1 MCRIGGTVGYTKEQ
15 ALSILQKQQK
25 GGPDLSRLQT
35 ISEQV
40 HFMHN
45 LLSIIGHAEQPIS
58 GDRYIMTFNGC
69 IYNYKEIDPYATS
82 DTQMLIDLFDK
93 KGLKALDDLNGM
105 WAIGLYDTLQENIH
119 LIVDRF
125 SQKPIYYYHSG
136 NKFAFASNPAALYPL
151 LPSLEI
157 DKDALQSY
165 WLLGSVM
172 GENGIFKG
180 IKKLCASEHLTYEI
194 QANTITIE
202 RYYEPKFQDNTS
214 DIKDL
219 VIDAIQKVKV
229 SDVPVHIFL
238 SGGIDSTLVASQF
251 ENGNAIHL
259 DSPEYIYAQEV
270 ANRFNI
276 DLKRVFPEDIDIE
289 ACLTDYSLNSGEPTM
304 AGLIPYITAKE
315 VSKFGRVVITGNGAD
330 EGFFGYDRTKQ
341 DMCIPQRQHMIRS
354 IIPDREMYNFLYPII
369 AEKFDFKDERLS
381 TGQWFE
387 LMAYV
392 QFDLN
397 KTLDS
402 ASMCHGL
409 EVRSPFLDHRLVEMA
424 LSIPESVHRKQGN
437 KTILKEMVR
446 NLGFKDPFINRPKLG
461 FSLHKKPADMEA
473 QLNKAWSW
481 VKQEGFLTVSDSQL
495 SGRDYQYLRMSA
507 LGFYY
512 WHKTHF
518 K

>member
-1 MCRIGGTVGYTKEQ
+1 MCCRISGTVNYLPSVCISMVE
-15 ALSILQKQQK
+15 KQHK
-25 GGPDLSRLQT
+25 GGPDLNAIQRDGN
-35 ISEQV
+35 V
-40 HFMHN
+40 VFGHN
-45 LLSIIGHAEQPIS
+45 LLAIIGHQEQPINNAHS
-58 GDRYIMTFNGC
+58 MLTFNGC
-69 IYNYKEIDPYATS
+69 WYNYKDFYPYLTS
-82 DTQMLIDLFDK
+82 DTLAVSEHFKAKGIKAIDDI
-93 KGLKALDDLNGM
+93 NGM
-105 WAIGLYDTLQENIH
+105 FAIGLLDKCEQKIH
-119 LIVDRF
+119 LFADRF
-125 SQKPIYYYHSG
+125 GQKPLYYYFNG
-136 NKFAFASNPAALYPL
+136 LKFAFASNPAALYPL

-157 DKDALQSY
+157 DKEALQSY

-172 GENGIFKG
+172 GSDGIFKG
-180 IKKLCASEHLTYEI
+180 IKKLCASEHLTYDI
-194 QANTITIE
+194 QANTVTIE

-214 DIKDL
+214 GIEDL
-219 VIDAIQKVKV
+219 VVDAIQKVSV

-251 ENGNAIHL
+251 QNGNAIHL

-315 VSKFGRVVITGNGAD
+315 VSKFGRVAITANGAD
-330 EGFFGYDRTKQ
+330 ELFFGYERMKNKFEQPKGIFRMSAFNEDHIWVEPPWSENQ
-341 DMCIPQRQHMIRS
+341 GWRQ
-354 IIPDREMYNFLYPII
+354 
-369 AEKFDFKDERLS
+369 
-381 TGQWFE
+381 WVE
-387 LMAYV
+387 LQTYI
-392 QFDLN
+392 QYDLN

-437 KTILKEMVR
+437 KTILKNMLR
-446 NLGFKDPFINRPKLG
+446 KMGFKDQFLNRPKLG

-473 QLNKAWSW
+473 QLNQAWSW
-481 VKQEGFLTVSDSQL
+481 VKREGYLELNDNQL

-512 WHKTHF
+512 WHKAWF